1 METYGTYNGIKFLMD
16 GSMELSFLVPHHEK
30 SRLLASIDEITQA
43 GLPTLEITAKKKRKK
58 RSLDANDYL
67 WVLCTKI
74 AERLQDSKLSI
85 SKEEVYRKHIRLVG
99 KYEPLALRADAVERF
114 CETWQRN
121 GTGWLTEVVDS
132 ALDGCKKVFAY
143 YGSSTYDTKEMS
155 RLIDSVIQDCA
166 ALGIETMTQA
176 EMDSLLHEWGK
187 KHERKS

>member
-30 SRLLASIDEITQA
+30 SHLLASIDEITQA
-43 GLPTLEITAKKKRKK
+43 GMPTLEITAKKKRKK

-132 ALDGCKKVFAY
+132 TLDGCKKVFAY
-143 YGSSTYDTKEMS
+143 YGSTAYDTKE
-155 RLIDSVIQDCA
+155 IA
-166 ALGIETMTQA
+166 A
-176 EMDSLLHEWGK
+176 
-187 KHERKS
+187 

>member
-74 AERLQDSKLSI
+74 AEQLQDSKLSI
-85 SKEEVYRKHIRLVG
+85 SKEDVYRKHIRLVG
-99 KYEPLALRADAVERF
+99 KYEPLALREDAVERF

-132 ALDGCKKVFAY
+132 TLDGCKKVFAY

-155 RLIDSVIQDCA
+155 RLIDSVVQDCI
-166 ALGIETMTQA
+166 ALEIDTKTGA
-176 EMDSLLHEWGK
+176 EMDALLKEWGK
-187 KHERKS
+187 KCERKS

>member
-43 GLPTLEITAKKKRKK
+43 GMPTLEITAKKKRKK

-85 SKEEVYRKHIRLVG
+85 SKEEVSRKHIGLVG
-99 KYEPLALRADAVERF
+99 KYEP
-114 CETWQRN
+114 
-121 GTGWLTEVVDS
+121 GWLTEVVDS
-132 ALDGCKKVFAY
+132 SQDGCKKVVAY

-166 ALGIETMTQA
+166 ALQIETIPPSELDM
-176 EMDSLLHEWGK
+176 LLKEWGK
-187 KHERKS
+187 SSAKQI

>member
-1 METYGTYNGIKFLMD
+1 METYGTYNGIKFLID

-67 WVLCTKI
+67 WVLCAKI

-85 SKEEVYRKHIRLVG
+85 SKEEVYRKHIHFVG

-114 CETWQRN
+114 CETWRRN

-132 ALDGCKKVFAY
+132 TLDGCKKVFAY

>member
-30 SRLLASIDEITQA
+30 SHLLASIDEITQA

-85 SKEEVYRKHIRLVG
+85 SKEEVYRKHIHLVG
-99 KYEPLALRADAVERF
+99 KYEPLALRADAV
-114 CETWQRN
+114 
-121 GTGWLTEVVDS
+121 
-132 ALDGCKKVFAY
+132 
-143 YGSSTYDTKEMS
+143 
-155 RLIDSVIQDCA
+155 
-166 ALGIETMTQA
+166 
-176 EMDSLLHEWGK
+176 
-187 KHERKS
+187 

>member
-85 SKEEVYRKHIRLVG
+85 SKEEVHRKHIRNRVVNIRLHLLWLPPYCLIKAAV
-99 KYEPLALRADAVERF
+99 KYKAISLHLRHLPYLQTAQAAHSP
-114 CETWQRN
+114 
-121 GTGWLTEVVDS
+121 GT
-132 ALDGCKKVFAY
+132 
-143 YGSSTYDTKEMS
+143 
-155 RLIDSVIQDCA
+155 A
-166 ALGIETMTQA
+166 A
-176 EMDSLLHEWGK
+176 
-187 KHERKS
+187 